1 MIRIEHINKKFKKL
15 IALNDINAQ
24 FEKGQ
29 VISLIGPNG
38 SGKTTL
44 IKAILG
50 MVKADSGKI
59 FFNDELI
66 NGDPSYR
73 SQIGYMPQIGR
84 YPDNMKVGQLFKMLK
99 NIRNVSADNLDEE
112 LINKFGLKEIF
123 QKPMR
128 TLSGGTRQKV
138 SAALAFLF
146 SPDVLILDE
155 PTAGLDPLSS
165 EILKEK
171 ILKEKAKNKLILITS
186 HILSDL
192 DELTTQIMY
201 LQEGKMEF
209 FKGIEQLREET
220 GELKLGKAIAR
231 IMKGE
236 KFSNEWIDRMVLKE
250 SLEGIKPEKNSSFRS
265 E

>member
-1 MIRIEHINKKFKKL
+1 MIRIEHINKKFRKL
-15 IALNDINAQ
+15 VALDDINAQ
-24 FEKGQ
+24 FDKGQ

-44 IKAILG
+44 IKSILG

-99 NIRNVSADNLDEE
+99 NIRNVSEDKVDEE
-112 LINKFGLKEIF
+112 LIEKFGLKQIF
-123 QKPMR
+123 DKSMR

-146 SPDVLILDE
+146 NPDVLILDE

-171 ILKEKAKNKLILITS
+171 ILKEKSKNKLILITS

-192 DELTTQIMY
+192 DELTTHIMY
-201 LQEGKMEF
+201 LQEGKLEF
-209 FKGIEQLREET
+209 FKEIDQLREET
-220 GELKLGKAIAR
+220 GELL
-231 IMKGE
+231 
-236 KFSNEWIDRMVLKE
+236 
-250 SLEGIKPEKNSSFRS
+250 SLIHI
-265 E
+265 

>member
-1 MIRIEHINKKFKKL
+1 M
-15 IALNDINAQ
+15 ALNDINVQ

-50 MVKADSGKI
+50 MIKADSGKI

-84 YPDNMKVGQLFKMLK
+84 YPDNMKVGQLFKMLR
-99 NIRNVSADNLDEE
+99 NIRNVPEDKIDEE
-112 LINKFGLKEIF
+112 LIEKFELKKIF
-123 QKPMR
+123 DKPMR

-146 SPDVLILDE
+146 DPDVLILDE

-171 ILKEKAKNKLILITS
+171 ILKEKSKNKLILITS

-192 DELTTQIMY
+192 DELTTHIIY
-201 LQEGKMEF
+201 LQEGKLEF
-209 FKGIEQLREET
+209 FKEIDQLREET

-236 KFSNEWIDRMVLKE
+236 KFNSEWIDGMFVVGK
-250 SLEGIKPEKNSSFRS
+250 IKDEKNSSFPS

>member
-1 MIRIEHINKKFKKL
+1 MIRIEHINKKFKRL
-15 IALNDINAQ
+15 IALDDINAQ
-24 FEKGQ
+24 FDKGQ

-44 IKAILG
+44 IKSILG

-84 YPDNMKVGQLFKMLK
+84 YPDNMKVGQLFKMLR
-99 NIRNVSADNLDEE
+99 NIRNVSEEKVDEE
-112 LINKFGLKEIF
+112 LIDKFGLKQIF
-123 QKPMR
+123 DKSMR

-146 SPDVLILDE
+146 NPGVLILDE

-171 ILKEKAKNKLILITS
+171 ILKEKSKNKLILITS

-192 DELTTQIMY
+192 DELTTHIMY
-201 LQEGKMEF
+201 LQEGKQEF
-209 FKGIEQLREET
+209 FKAIDQLREET

-236 KFSNEWIDRMVLKE
+236 KFNSEWIDGMFVVGK
-250 SLEGIKPEKNSSFRS
+250 IKDERNSSLPS